1 LPTWALGAWIVLPF
15 GIAVLALFT
24 NGADYLVGGLVGILS
39 GPIAYLVF
47 KSIYK
52 GTKDGALEGSMLVPD
67 VIPEPLT
74 ASVMDREPVPAGAGR

>member
-1 LPTWALGAWIVLPF
+1 VLRF

-52 GTKDGALEGSMLVPD
+52 GTKDEALEGIDALEAAGASPAD
-67 VIPEPLT
+67 VALT
-74 ASVMDREPVPAGAGR
+74 GEAVPAGAGAGR